1 MAFLFLA
8 VVVVMYFLMP
18 RVPEITL
25 PVIFVNGTTDG
36 IVSTA
41 ELWADVELFNTNYAD
56 LVSVTSLH

>member
-1 MAFLFLA
+1 
-8 VVVVMYFLMP
+8 MYFLMP

-56 LVSVTSLH
+56 LVSGTSLH